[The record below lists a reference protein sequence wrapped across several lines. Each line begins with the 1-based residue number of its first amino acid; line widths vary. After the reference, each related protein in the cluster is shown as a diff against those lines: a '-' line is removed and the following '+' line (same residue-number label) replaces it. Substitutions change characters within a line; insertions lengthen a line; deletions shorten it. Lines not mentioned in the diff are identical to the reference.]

1 MKFNLAH
8 NTNKNSAWT
17 YETVPNHTS
26 GDNSTKPGAKKL
38 IAGNIMSAVQKAQ
51 RLTPSHRRKKKSKI
65 IEELKIFDAELEAQ
79 PEFNGF
85 TDLFHSFELYRG
97 KVWLR
102 RPQKSN
108 SRIKKK

>member
-1 MKFNLAH
+1 MNLK
-8 NTNKNSAWT
+8 TNNLKLCLNLK
-17 YETVPNHTS
+17 TVPNNTS

-97 KVWLR
+97 KVKTLINCL
-102 RPQKSN
+102 KN
-108 SRIKKK
+108 KI

>member
-1 MKFNLAH
+1 
-8 NTNKNSAWT
+8 
-17 YETVPNHTS
+17 
-26 GDNSTKPGAKKL
+26 
-38 IAGNIMSAVQKAQ
+38 MSAVQKAQ

-97 KVWLR
+97 KVKTLFIVIF
-102 RPQKSN
+102 
-108 SRIKKK
+108 RIKNLNFNFLDSR

>member
-1 MKFNLAH
+1 MKVA
-8 NTNKNSAWT
+8 
-17 YETVPNHTS
+17 NHTS

-65 IEELKIFDAELEAQ
+65 IEELKIYDAELEAQ

-97 KVWLR
+97 KVSGLNK
-102 RPQKSN
+102 QVCFLCLLFLQNNYLKF
-108 SRIKKK
+108 

>member
-85 TDLFHSFELYRG
+85 TDLFPAQVFTFLGHNNGLGHGDFIHVDS
-97 KVWLR
+97 
-102 RPQKSN
+102 
-108 SRIKKK
+108 

>member
-1 MKFNLAH
+1 
-8 NTNKNSAWT
+8 
-17 YETVPNHTS
+17 
-26 GDNSTKPGAKKL
+26 
-38 IAGNIMSAVQKAQ
+38 MSAVQKAQ

-97 KVWLR
+97 KV
-102 RPQKSN
+102 
-108 SRIKKK
+108 KKRNF